1 MSEVEKLLKYI
12 CVFKDYNIN
21 ISFEE
26 AIVGYILENKKDF
39 SASRLLG
46 LVNTINQT
54 CICKKVDELEA
65 IKAIAH
71 ERAIYLEAYLSGE
84 MWKDEESAKR
94 NLQPQINNAR
104 RIIEVCK

>member
-1 MSEVEKLLKYI
+1 MSEIKKLLKYI

-26 AIVGYILENKKDF
+26 AIVGYILENNKDF
-39 SASRLLG
+39 PASRLLDF
-46 LVNTINQT
+46 VNVINQK
-54 CICKKVDELEA
+54 CICKKVDELES

-84 MWKDEESAKR
+84 MWKDEESARK
-94 NLQPQINNAR
+94 NLQPQVNNAR

>member
-1 MSEVEKLLKYI
+1 MAEVEKLLKHI
-12 CVFKDYNIN
+12 SIFKDYDIN
-21 ISFEE
+21 SSFEE
-26 AIVGYILENKKDF
+26 VIVSYILENNKDF
-39 SASRLLG
+39 PASRLLDFI
-46 LVNTINQT
+46 NTINQT
-54 CICKKVDELEA
+54 CICKKVDELET

-84 MWKDEESAKR
+84 MWKDEESARK